1 MNHES
6 RTSHRVQ
13 FALHRISDLALKLNE
28 EEPFPRLEW
37 DVALDKFYSLDGLN
51 QPRVPRNTPA
61 SLSRVGSFD
70 DLEGL
75 DGISQRRAVSA
86 PHILSSQGP
95 WFDGQSDY
103 DLSRHFNAK
112 QHPSM
117 LRVFQFSADDEASSL
132 SSVVHSPEVSRDV
145 SMDMKAED
153 QVKKKASPC
162 AQQLAQRSLR
172 PVWREVGGGHST
184 RRHARKVDHSSWQH
198 RRRNSKSW
206 RGSSYS
212 LLRKIRP
219 TQDLPKNAS
228 VRPPTPLSKRSIHP
242 ASNSPSSKWEQT
254 NVKAEAGPI
263 PIPRAK
269 TVSRLQSTPPTPK
282 EDVTAVTSSNQAS
295 DIVRLILSIHLIWS
309 SGTVIAQAKVIKS
322 IPGGDDA
329 TTAVPVIPGLS
340 EDDARSASD
349 SSAGEQL
356 MTYRLVI
363 LSGLSDDAIAALY
376 SVMGSTTT
384 FKFVVLLLVVLQ
396 AVWLLIRKTMKAGVG
411 RLRRFS
417 PQKTFSQ

>member
-1 MNHES
+1 MNQES
-6 RTSHRVQ
+6 GTSHRVQ
-13 FALHRISDLALKLNE
+13 FALDKIADLALKPNE

-70 DLEGL
+70 DLERL
-75 DGISQRRAVSA
+75 DEISQRRAVSA

-112 QHPSM
+112 QRPSM

-145 SMDMKAED
+145 SMGMEAEG
-153 QVKKKASPC
+153 QYKKKASPC
-162 AQQLAQRSLR
+162 AQQLVQHSLR
-172 PVWREVGGGHST
+172 PIWREVGGGHST
-184 RRHARKVDHSSWQH
+184 RRHSRKVDHSAWQH
-198 RRRNSKSW
+198 RRRNSKNW

-219 TQDLPKNAS
+219 NQDLPKNALA
-228 VRPPTPLSKRSIHP
+228 RPPTPPSKRSIHP
-242 ASNSPSSKWEQT
+242 ASKLPSSKWEQP
-254 NVKAEAGPI
+254 NVKAKAGPI
-263 PIPRAK
+263 PKPRAK
-269 TVSRLQSTPPTPK
+269 TVSRLQSTPPTPN
-282 EDVTAVTSSNQAS
+282 EGATAATSSNQAS

-309 SGTVIAQAKVIKS
+309 SGTVMAQAKVIKA
-322 IPGGDDA
+322 IPDGDDA

-349 SSAGEQL
+349 ISAGEQL
-356 MTYRLVI
+356 MTYRFVMS
-363 LSGLSDDAIAALY
+363 SGLSDDAIAALY

-396 AVWLLIRKTMKAGVG
+396 AVWLLIRKTMKAVLG
-411 RLRRFS
+411 RLLRLSPQNTFS
-417 PQKTFSQ
+417 P